1 MTAGEEEGLP
11 SPSGELAAEVRR
23 ALERVMDPEMGA
35 SIVDLN
41 MVRRVEVMGDV
52 AQVDLVLTTPGC
64 PLAYWLAEQARQAA
78 QSVAGI
84 SQAVVRVL
92 DEPWQPPGWEEWL
105 AQTLGDRN

>member
-1 MTAGEEEGLP
+1 MTVHEEGSLT
-11 SPSGELAAEVRR
+11 SPSGDLVAEVRR
-23 ALERVMDPEMGA
+23 ALGRVVDPEMGA

-41 MVRRVEVMGDV
+41 MVRRVEVMGDI

-78 QSVAGI
+78 ESVPGI

-105 AQTLGDRN
+105 ARTLGDRG